1 MRWRQEVRLEFKKQE
16 EDIEEKKK
24 KTFEKSAQ
32 IKNTAV
38 EAKQAAASCILW
50 LDSYAAWQTR
60 FCIQKIIMKV

>member
-1 MRWRQEVRLEFKKQE
+1 MQWRQDVRLEFKKQE
-16 EDIEEKKK
+16 KDIEEKKK
-24 KTFEKSAQ
+24 KTFKKAAQ

>member
-1 MRWRQEVRLEFKKQE
+1 MWWRQDERLEFKKQE
-16 EDIEEKKK
+16 DIEEEKKK
-24 KTFEKSAQ
+24 TFKKAAP

-38 EAKQAAASCILW
+38 EAKQAAASCILL